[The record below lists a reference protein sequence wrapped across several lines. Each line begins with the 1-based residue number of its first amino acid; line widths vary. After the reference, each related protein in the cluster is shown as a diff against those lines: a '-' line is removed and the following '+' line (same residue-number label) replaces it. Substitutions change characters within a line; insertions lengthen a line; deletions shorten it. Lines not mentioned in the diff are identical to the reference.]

1 MGGASAQ
8 KEGASGSPGSCGCSI
23 EPGRTQTCPQLLML
37 PLLWHKPPSRSL
49 GQAMDLSS
57 TVKKKDARAR
67 QSPPPR
73 PSCLQDGHFS
83 VQQGKPPPSS
93 GLWEEEK
100 KEGEPVLFIHLVIS
114 TFIGS
119 RDHGY
124 LGCLCLPKRSYSVWP
139 LLGAQGREGG

>member
-1 MGGASAQ
+1 MAQ

-23 EPGRTQTCPQLLML
+23 EPGRKQTCPQLLML

-73 PSCLQDGHFS
+73 P
-83 VQQGKPPPSS
+83 
-93 GLWEEEK
+93 
-100 KEGEPVLFIHLVIS
+100 LVIRPVAFRTATS
-114 TFIGS
+114 LYSKENLHPAQVYRKRKRKRVNPFCSFIWS
-119 RDHGY
+119 FQHLLVAETMAIWAASVSPRDRTVFGPY
-124 LGCLCLPKRSYSVWP
+124 
-139 LLGAQGREGG
+139 